1 MKFLIDNIFLV
12 AMAIASGTMLLWPAI
27 RGRAGG
33 ATSLDTLTATRLIND
48 GALVLDVRE
57 NAEFAAGHLPN
68 ARHIP
73 LSELDKR
80 AGELPANKA
89 LLLCCATGQRSGKA
103 AASLRKAG
111 RDKVFNLEGGLQS
124 WRQAGLPVVK

>member
-33 ATSLDTLTATRLIND
+33 ATALDTLTATRLIND